1 MRSLFNKYPELSSH
15 LSIIKRKFSF
25 IILTETWLTDCKD
38 VGFEFSGYKSF
49 AVYRNQ
55 RIGGGIKIYYLDHIT
70 ADMVS
75 ELSGCFP
82 LHESLIIKA
91 FIPGFGKLNVCGL
104 YRIPSSTSDHFLSSL
119 TDILSYTSSSRCFIG
134 GDFNLNTL
142 RNPCSQLCHD
152 YTQLMNSFG
161 YENFI
166 NDTTY
171 VSPVSFS
178 EVSCIDHIWSNI
190 TDLTTHGYVIKPNLS
205 DHYPVC
211 IMIDTYINPQT
222 ISIKFRNFSF
232 ENVEKFK
239 FHVAQEFS
247 VFNPSST
254 DVDTYSNEIARFL
267 MRLSN
272 KFFPIMTKQFSNK
285 RLNSPWINDNILR
298 CIRKKHVWYKLLS
311 RNRITLMSYKN
322 YCNALRNLLRIA
334 EEEYYVSKLNSL
346 KNDPKKNWRILNSL
360 MGKNRDMISDNFQID
375 GEQVL
380 DEAAIASSFSD
391 YFISHP
397 ASIHA
402 SIPPPSM
409 DFSHLITPNPRTMV
423 FYHSTESELLHEIS
437 SMKNSGSLDD
447 VPSLLLKLCKSN
459 LSKFLSRLFN
469 MCIDQ
474 GAYPEIFKI
483 ARITPVF
490 KKGPR
495 NLIQNHRP
503 ISILCNLSK
512 IFDGLI
518 HRRITSFFTKF
529 NLLSDNQFGFRKN
542 KNTELAI

>member
-1 MRSLFNKYPELSSH
+1 MFRPYLNRFPTHLSSSLPPPPTITSVSHVDWDSISEKFFHNGMSLIHINMRSLFNKYSELSSH
-15 LSIIKRKFSF
+15 LSIVKRKFSF

-38 VGFEFSGYKSF
+38 VGFEFPGYKSF

-55 RIGGGIKIYYLDHIT
+55 RIGGGIKMYYLEHIT
-70 ADMVS
+70 ADVVS

-82 LHESLIIKA
+82 SHESLIIKA
-91 FIPGFGKLNVCGL
+91 FIPGFGRLNVCGL
-104 YRIPSSTSDHFLSSL
+104 YRIPNSTSDHFLSSL
-119 TDILSYTSSSRCFIG
+119 TDILSYTSSSRCLIG
-134 GDFNLNTL
+134 GDLNLNTL
-142 RNPCSQLCHD
+142 RSPLSRICHD

-166 NDTTY
+166 NISTY

-178 EVSCIDHIWSNI
+178 ELSCIDHIWSNI
-190 TDLTTHGYVIKPNLS
+190 TNLKTHGYVIKPNLS

-211 IMIDTYINPQT
+211 IMIDTFINPQT
-222 ISIKFRNFSF
+222 ISIKFRNFSSN
-232 ENVEKFK
+232 NVEKLK

-247 VFNPSST
+247 VFNPTST
-254 DVDTYSNEIARFL
+254 DVDTYSNELAMFL

-285 RLNSPWINDNILR
+285 RLNSPWINDTILR

-311 RNRITLMSYKN
+311 RNRITLTSYKN

-346 KNDPKKNWRILNSL
+346 KNDSKQNWRILNSL

-380 DEAAIASSFSD
+380 NEATIASSFSD

-402 SIPPPSM
+402 NIPLPSM
-409 DFSHLITPNPRTMV
+409 DFNNLITPNPRTMV
-423 FYHSTESELLHEIS
+423 FYHSTESELLHEVS

-447 VPSLLLKLCKSN
+447 VPSLLLKLCKSH
-459 LSKFLSRLFN
+459 LSKFVSHLFN

-474 GAYPEIFKI
+474 GAYPEIFKM
-483 ARITPVF
+483 A
-490 KKGPR
+490 
-495 NLIQNHRP
+495 
-503 ISILCNLSK
+503 
-512 IFDGLI
+512 
-518 HRRITSFFTKF
+518 
-529 NLLSDNQFGFRKN
+529 
-542 KNTELAI
+542 